1 MNKKLGLFRPKSAR
15 YTKLFMSFFKTHT
28 QFRESNFELI
38 SVQQNVGNS
47 DDIIIHLIRFGHKIY
62 AGASHGD
69 TDPHHGS
76 QRTRS
81 SRLAT
86 HKNLSAFA
94 SGARHICALI
104 ARLAIGPPCCAISNN
119 ALLSAAYAQGATV
132 PPDAQKTG

>member
-15 YTKLFMSFFKTHT
+15 YTKLFMSFFKTHI

-38 SVQQNVGNS
+38 SVQQNVGSS
-47 DDIIIHLIRFGHKIY
+47 DDIIIHLIRFGYKIY

-81 SRLAT
+81 S
-86 HKNLSAFA
+86 
-94 SGARHICALI
+94 
-104 ARLAIGPPCCAISNN
+104 RLAIGPPCCAISNN